1 MRTHRRKR
9 TLITLIL
16 IMLLLIAAAGWWL
29 FQRGSHIGEQRAE
42 SVTEVVKEDMQTASD
57 ALSGTEGAFRE
68 YMIADHVYSHR
79 GSAGSMEHSFQ
90 AYDAAIAAGSHNIEQ
105 DVVISSDGVL
115 FVSHDISGLT
125 MTGNRDFYKDMT
137 AAEIEELRTYEG
149 NKILRLSEVFDK
161 YGRNVNYLVELKTT
175 GEDTIQAFEDIIEK
189 YDFADI
195 VTVQSD
201 DPDVLAAVEEKFPDM
216 RKMLVCKTPGL
227 FNRALDLPYVDD
239 ISVKLIAGLMK
250 EERCRAAHEH
260 GKTFSAWTLD
270 TEDEIR
276 RAIDMGVDSYF
287 TNDTPLALSIEKEYG
302 VKVREENK

>member
-42 SVTEVVKEDMQTASD
+42 SVTEVVQEDMQTASD

-227 FNRALDLPYVDD
+227 FSRALDLPYVDD
-239 ISVKLIAGLMK
+239 ISVKFIAGLMK
-250 EERCRAAHEH
+250 EERCQAAHDH

-270 TEDEIR
+270 TEDEIK

>member
-227 FNRALDLPYVDD
+227 FSRALDLPYVDD
-239 ISVKLIAGLMK
+239 ISVKLIAGFMK
-250 EERCRAAHEH
+250 EERCQAAHEY

-270 TEDEIR
+270 TEDEIK

-302 VKVREENK
+302 VNVREDNK

>member
-42 SVTEVVKEDMQTASD
+42 SVTEVVQEDMQTASD

-161 YGRNVNYLVELKTT
+161 YGRNVNYLVEL
-175 GEDTIQAFEDIIEK
+175 F
-189 YDFADI
+189 
-195 VTVQSD
+195 
-201 DPDVLAAVEEKFPDM
+201 
-216 RKMLVCKTPGL
+216 R
-227 FNRALDLPYVDD
+227 
-239 ISVKLIAGLMK
+239 
-250 EERCRAAHEH
+250 
-260 GKTFSAWTLD
+260 
-270 TEDEIR
+270 
-276 RAIDMGVDSYF
+276 
-287 TNDTPLALSIEKEYG
+287 PLRIL
-302 VKVREENK
+302 

>member
-42 SVTEVVKEDMQTASD
+42 SVTEVVQEDMQTATD
-57 ALSGTEGAFRE
+57 ALSGTEAAFRD

-79 GSAGSMEHSFQ
+79 GSAGPLEHSFQ
-90 AYDAAIAAGSHNIEQ
+90 AYDDAINAGSHNIEQ
-105 DVVISSDGVL
+105 DIVISSDGVL
-115 FVSHDISGLT
+115 YVSHDIAALS
-125 MTGNRDFYKDMT
+125 MTGNRNFYKDLSS
-137 AAEIEELRTYEG
+137 AEIDELRTYEG
-149 NKILRLSEVFDK
+149 NKILKLSDVFDK
-161 YGRNVNYLVELKTT
+161 YGREVHYLVELKTT

-195 VTVQSD
+195 VTIQSD
-201 DPDVLAAVEEKFPDM
+201 DTAVLAAVEEKFPDM

-227 FNRALDLPYVDD
+227 FSRALDLPYVDD

-250 EERCRAAHEH
+250 EERCQAAHEH